1 MTVPLLHNDND
12 TGGTATISSTD
23 LCGTRRSSSTLDP
36 TVDNLNNGNNEPKRQ
51 TRELPFWAKNKIKQW
66 GERIRMPEWDADE
79 RICDEEGGEDYN
91 IEGYRSSN
99 GWKVCNCGTCL
110 CILLFA
116 MICLC
121 PFLNI
126 SKYAIFVYHDRVM
139 IYVIQNTLQSEFH
152 IIVYNTRK
160 AAWVPC
166 LEGFVTLLSKQ
177 KATPD
182 IVTGE
187 V

>member
-12 TGGTATISSTD
+12 AGGTATISATD

-66 GERIRMPEWDADE
+66 GERICMPEWDADE

-99 GWKVCNCGTCL
+99 GWKVCSMHIIICK
-110 CILLFA
+110 
-116 MICLC
+116 ICLC
-121 PFLNI
+121 PLPNI

-139 IYVIQNTLQSEFH
+139 IYVIQYTLQSEFH